1 MALYRTYRP
10 ATLDDV
16 VGQDHVTGP
25 LRRAL
30 ANDRVHHAYLFSG
43 PRGCGKTSTARILAR
58 SLNCEQGPTPD
69 PCGVCQS
76 CLDLAPNGAGI
87 AAGESV
93 TVAVELDTA
102 KREVEVPADLA
113 AALAASPAARD
124 FFATLSFS
132 NQRGYVDW
140 VQSAKKD
147 ETRLARL
154 AKTVESLEAGRK
166 TH

>member
-1 MALYRTYRP
+1 MEFTTVLE
-10 ATLDDV
+10 L
-16 VGQDHVTGP
+16 H
-25 LRRAL
+25 
-30 ANDRVHHAYLFSG
+30 
-43 PRGCGKTSTARILAR
+43 GKTATGIEVPESVVTALGGGKRPPVLVTINGYAYRSTIAPY
-58 SLNCEQGPTPD
+58 G
-69 PCGVCQS
+69 GVHLLPVS
-76 CLDLAPNGAGI
+76 AEVRAGAGI
-87 AAGESV
+87 AAGDPV